1 MATVNNEDPRMV
13 SHEQMLRR
21 GLRVAQAHVG
31 NQKHKAVIGDF
42 KSHYGIHPKQCARVW
57 KDLIERN
64 IIEDGEEDLL
74 GFFAALS
81 FLKEYDREKKRRGIF
96 KMNVKPLR
104 ELTWRWVEILAALKP
119 YKIVWPSDDEWVTT
133 FIISVDGTH
142 RRTNEPRHPEVRKH
156 GSYYSHKFHKAGI
169 NHEVALHLFK
179 QNVVHAKNF
188 DLGSEQDKTIF
199 KKELLQKI
207 PPGKRVVCDNGYEGL
222 PDIFSAYNQFD
233 TEQVKWFKNRAKS
246 RHESFNNLLI
256 KTFQT
261 TVQKGL

>member
-96 KMNVKPLR
+96 KMAERQEAAARVDMALGGNFGC
-104 ELTWRWVEILAALKP
+104 TQAIQNCLAK
-119 YKIVWPSDDEWVTT
+119 
-133 FIISVDGTH
+133 
-142 RRTNEPRHPEVRKH
+142 
-156 GSYYSHKFHKAGI
+156 
-169 NHEVALHLFK
+169 
-179 QNVVHAKNF
+179 
-188 DLGSEQDKTIF
+188 
-199 KKELLQKI
+199 
-207 PPGKRVVCDNGYEGL
+207 
-222 PDIFSAYNQFD
+222 
-233 TEQVKWFKNRAKS
+233 
-246 RHESFNNLLI
+246 
-256 KTFQT
+256 
-261 TVQKGL
+261 